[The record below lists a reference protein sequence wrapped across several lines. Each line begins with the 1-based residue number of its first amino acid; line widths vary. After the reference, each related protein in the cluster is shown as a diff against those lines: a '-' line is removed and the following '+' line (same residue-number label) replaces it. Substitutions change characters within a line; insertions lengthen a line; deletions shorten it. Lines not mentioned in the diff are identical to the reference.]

1 MVIYGDERSGNC
13 LKVKYTAD
21 ALGLGYDWHAIDIM
35 AGESRS
41 TEFLAQNPQGQV
53 PVVVLASGEILAQS
67 NAIIR
72 YLANGSALLP
82 ARPLAQAK
90 VDDWLFW
97 EQYSHEP
104 YVAVCRFQML
114 YQSLSADQREPERV
128 RRSKQRWRL
137 WIANCMTTHGS
148 IERRSAS
155 PISLCWRIP
164 ASPMRVAST
173 SVVTPRGKTGSVVAN
188 ANLAYQRIRQHST
201 SYTDVQAALRDS
213 LIYSARAIAQDL

>member
-128 RRSKQRWRL
+128 RRVEAALAFMDSQLHDHAWLDRTAFS
-137 WIANCMTTHGS
+137 IAD
-148 IERRSAS
+148 IA
-155 PISLCWRIP
+155 L
-164 ASPMRVAST
+164 
-173 SVVTPRGKTGSVVAN
+173 
-188 ANLAYQRIRQHST
+188 LAYTRLAHEGGFDLSCYAARQ
-201 SYTDVQAALRDS
+201 DWVGRCERQLG
-213 LIYSARAIAQDL
+213 LSAN